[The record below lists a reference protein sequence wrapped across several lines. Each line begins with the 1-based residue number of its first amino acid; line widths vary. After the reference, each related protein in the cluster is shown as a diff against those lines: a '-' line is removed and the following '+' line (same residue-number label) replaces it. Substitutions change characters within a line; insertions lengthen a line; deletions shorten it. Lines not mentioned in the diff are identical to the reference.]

1 MFTLQLGIPVN
12 VEQPESKYLSSEL
25 WGHRLHAPSDQAVY
39 NGERFWRSIQSSVG
53 RREGTHAH
61 CRAKSVAIAHE
72 AELHGDIDTR
82 PCGSPDTRP
91 YASTLLRPERDL
103 PARILHEPYLLGD
116 LGVRLQLSGDA
127 QCWPAVLH
135 CSQDD
140 LKIRTQLSGGVLERG
155 ASLHHGSQDNFAIRP
170 QLRGGV
176 LEMTSLVPHC
186 IEHDVTIRPQPCPQ
200 FMCRIP

>member
-1 MFTLQLGIPVN
+1 MFTHQLGIPVN

-39 NGERFWRSIQSSVG
+39 NGERFWCSIQSSVG

-61 CRAKSVAIAHE
+61 RRAKSVAVAHE

-82 PCGSPDTRP
+82 PRCSP
-91 YASTLLRPERDL
+91 YASTLLRPERDIR
-103 PARILHEPYLLGD
+103 ARVLHEPYLIGD

-135 CSQDD
+135 RKQDD
-140 LKIRTQLSGGVLERG
+140 LKIRTQLSGGELERG
-155 ASLHHGSQDNFAIRP
+155 ASLHHGS
-170 QLRGGV
+170 
-176 LEMTSLVPHC
+176 
-186 IEHDVTIRPQPCPQ
+186 
-200 FMCRIP
+200 